1 VRIDYSSPAHDLK
14 IGSNE
19 EETGMKI
26 VVLGGGRVGS
36 AMARDLARDP
46 RFEVTVV
53 DAAVEALRRLEAD
66 GLRTERADLADPAAV
81 GRAVRGHDL
90 VVGAVPGFLGFA
102 TLQAVLEADKDIVDI
117 SFFDEDPFRLDALAR
132 ERGRIAIVD
141 CGVAPGCSN
150 LVLGRMAAALDRVD
164 AFTCL
169 VGGLPAERRWPFEFK
184 AVFSPIDVLEEYTRP
199 ARFRRFGEMVTLP
212 ALSEVE
218 PVDFPG
224 IGTLEAFN
232 TDGLRTLLRTM
243 DVPSMVEKTMRYP
256 GHADKMRMLR
266 ETGFFSA
273 EPLEVGG
280 ARVRPLDLTARLLFS
295 SWQLGPGEEDFT
307 VMRIAVEGEK
317 DGRRSRHT
325 WDLLDRF
332 DRATGTT
339 SMARTTGYTC
349 TAAVRLV
356 AAGLYDRKGISPPEF
371 VGRDERAYDFILR
384 ELAARGVV
392 FQETVTAI

>member
-1 VRIDYSSPAHDLK
+1 
-14 IGSNE
+14 
-19 EETGMKI
+19 MKI

-36 AMARDLARDP
+36 AMARDLAGDP

-53 DAAVEALRRLEAD
+53 DASPEALRRLEAG
-66 GLRTERADLADPAAV
+66 GLKTERADLADPAAV

-90 VVGAVPGFLGFA
+90 VVGAVPGFMGFA
-102 TLQAVLEADKDIVDI
+102 TLKAVLEADKDVVDI
-117 SFFDEDPFRLDALAR
+117 SFFDEDPFLLDGLAR

-150 LVLGRMAAALDRVD
+150 LVLGRMAAELDRVD
-164 AFTCL
+164 SFTCF
-169 VGGLPAERRWPFEFK
+169 VGGLPVERAWPFEFK

-199 ARFRRFGEMVTLP
+199 ARFKRQGRMVTLP
-212 ALSEVE
+212 ALTEVE

-224 IGTLEAFN
+224 VGTLEAFN
-232 TDGLRTLLRTM
+232 TDGLRTLLRM
-243 DVPSMVEKTMRYP
+243 DVPSMVEKTMRFP

-266 ETGFFSA
+266 ETGFFGT
-273 EPLEVGG
+273 EPLEAGG

-295 SWQLGPGEEDFT
+295 SWQLRDGEEDFT
-307 VMRIAVEGEK
+307 AMRIVVEGEK
-317 DGRRSRHT
+317 EGRRVRRS
-325 WDLLDRF
+325 WDLLDRY

-371 VGRDERAYDFILR
+371 VGRDAAAYAFMMS

-392 FQETVTAI
+392 FRETEVEV

>member
-1 VRIDYSSPAHDLK
+1 
-14 IGSNE
+14 
-19 EETGMKI
+19 MKI
-26 VVLGGGRVGS
+26 VILGGGRVGS
-36 AMARDLARDP
+36 AMARDLAGEP
-46 RFEVTVV
+46 RFDVTVV
-53 DAAVEALRRLEAD
+53 DASAEALRRLEGW
-66 GLRTERADLADPAAV
+66 GLKTERADLADPAAV
-81 GRAVRGHDL
+81 GRAVRDHDL

-102 TLQAVLEADKDIVDI
+102 TLKAVLEADKDVVDI
-117 SFFDEDPFRLDALAR
+117 SFFDEDPFLLDELAR

-150 LVLGRMAAALDRVD
+150 LVLGRMAAELDRVD
-164 AFTCL
+164 SFVCL
-169 VGGLPAERRWPFEFK
+169 VGGLPAERTWPFEFK

-199 ARFRRFGEMVTLP
+199 ARFKRHGRMVTLP
-212 ALSEVE
+212 ALTEVE

-224 IGTLEAFN
+224 VGTLEAFN

-266 ETGFFSA
+266 ETGFFGT
-273 EPLEVGG
+273 EPLALGG

-295 SWQLGPGEEDFT
+295 SWQLGADEEDFT
-307 VMRIAVEGEK
+307 AMRIVVEGEK
-317 DGRRSRHT
+317 EGRRARHT
-325 WDLLDRF
+325 WDLLDRY

-371 VGRDERAYDFILR
+371 VGRDAAAYEFMMR
-384 ELAARGVV
+384 ELAARGVA
-392 FQETVTAI
+392 FRETATAL

>member
-1 VRIDYSSPAHDLK
+1 
-14 IGSNE
+14 
-19 EETGMKI
+19 MKI
-26 VVLGGGRVGS
+26 VILGGGRVGS
-36 AMARDLARDP
+36 AMARDLASDP
-46 RFEVTVV
+46 HFDVTVV
-53 DAAVEALRRLEAD
+53 DASAETLRRLEGW
-66 GLRTERADLADPAAV
+66 GLKTERADLGDPAAV

-90 VVGAVPGFLGFA
+90 VVGAVPGFMGFA
-102 TLQAVLEADKDIVDI
+102 TLKAVLEADKDVVDI
-117 SFFDEDPFRLDALAR
+117 SFFDEDPFLLDELAR

-150 LVLGRMAAALDRVD
+150 LILGRMAAALDRVD
-164 AFTCL
+164 SFACF
-169 VGGLPAERRWPFEFK
+169 VGGLPAERTWPFEFK

-199 ARFRRFGEMVTLP
+199 ARFKRFGRMVTLP

-218 PVDFPG
+218 HVDVPG
-224 IGTLEAFN
+224 VGTLEAFN
-232 TDGLRTLLRTM
+232 TDGLRTLLRL

-266 ETGFFSA
+266 ETGFFGT
-273 EPLEVGG
+273 EPLEIGG

-307 VMRIAVEGEK
+307 AMRIVIEGEK
-317 DGRRSRHT
+317 DGRRERRT

-349 TAAVRLV
+349 TAAVRMV

-371 VGRDERAYDFILR
+371 VGRDAAAYEFMMR
-384 ELAARGVV
+384 ELAARGVELR
-392 FQETVTAI
+392 ETGTEL

>member
-1 VRIDYSSPAHDLK
+1 
-14 IGSNE
+14 
-19 EETGMKI
+19 MKI
-26 VVLGGGRVGS
+26 VILGGGRVGG
-36 AMARDLARDP
+36 AMARDLAGEP

-53 DAAVEALRRLEAD
+53 DASAEALRRLEGW
-66 GLRTERADLADPAAV
+66 GLKTERADLADPAAV
-81 GRAVRGHDL
+81 GRAVRDHDL

-102 TLQAVLEADKDIVDI
+102 TLKAVLEADKDIVDI
-117 SFFDEDPFRLDALAR
+117 SFFDEDPFLLDELAR

-150 LVLGRMAAALDRVD
+150 LVLGRVAAELDRVD
-164 AFTCL
+164 SFVCF
-169 VGGLPAERRWPFEFK
+169 VGGLPAERTWPFEFK

-199 ARFRRFGEMVTLP
+199 ARFKRHGQMVTLP
-212 ALSEVE
+212 ALTEVE

-224 IGTLEAFN
+224 VGTLEAFN

-266 ETGFFSA
+266 ETGFFGT
-273 EPLEVGG
+273 EPLELGG

-295 SWQLGPGEEDFT
+295 SWQLGADEEDFT
-307 VMRIAVEGEK
+307 AMRIVVEGEK
-317 DGRRSRHT
+317 EGRRLRRA
-325 WDLLDRF
+325 WDLLDRY

-371 VGRDERAYDFILR
+371 VGRDAAAYEFMMR
-384 ELAARGVV
+384 ELAARGVA
-392 FQETVTAI
+392 FRETATAL

>member
-1 VRIDYSSPAHDLK
+1 
-14 IGSNE
+14 
-19 EETGMKI
+19 MKI
-26 VVLGGGRVGS
+26 VILGGGRVGS
-36 AMARDLARDP
+36 AMARDLGADP

-53 DAAVEALRRLEAD
+53 DASAEALRRLEGW
-66 GLRTERADLADPAAV
+66 GLKTERADLADPAAV

-90 VVGAVPGFLGFA
+90 VVGAVPGFMGFA
-102 TLQAVLEADKDIVDI
+102 TLKAVLEADKDVVDI
-117 SFFDEDPFRLDALAR
+117 SFFDEDPFLLDGLAR

-150 LVLGRMAAALDRVD
+150 LVLGRMAAELDRVD
-164 AFTCL
+164 SFVCL
-169 VGGLPAERRWPFEFK
+169 VGGLPAERTWPFEFK

-199 ARFRRFGEMVTLP
+199 ARFKRFGQMVTLP
-212 ALSEVE
+212 ALTEVE
-218 PVDFPG
+218 LVDVPG
-224 IGTLEAFN
+224 VGTLEAFN
-232 TDGLRTLLRTM
+232 TDGLRTLLRM

-266 ETGFFSA
+266 ETGFFHT

-307 VMRIAVEGEK
+307 AMRIVVEGEK
-317 DGRRSRHT
+317 QGRRVRRT
-325 WDLLDRF
+325 WDLLDRY
-332 DRATGTT
+332 DRETGTT

-371 VGRDERAYDFILR
+371 VGRDAAAYEFMMR

-392 FQETVTAI
+392 FRETRVEL

>member
-1 VRIDYSSPAHDLK
+1 
-14 IGSNE
+14 
-19 EETGMKI
+19 MKI
-26 VVLGGGRVGS
+26 VILGGGRVGG
-36 AMARDLARDP
+36 AMARDLAGEP
-46 RFEVTVV
+46 RFEITVV
-53 DAAVEALRRLEAD
+53 DASAEALRRLEGW
-66 GLRTERADLADPAAV
+66 GLKTERADLADPAAV
-81 GRAVRGHDL
+81 GRAVRDHDL
-90 VVGAVPGFLGFA
+90 VVGAVPGFMGFA
-102 TLQAVLEADKDIVDI
+102 TLKAVLEADKDVVDI
-117 SFFDEDPFRLDALAR
+117 SFFDEDPFLLDELAR

-150 LVLGRMAAALDRVD
+150 LVLGRMAAELDRVD
-164 AFTCL
+164 SFVCF
-169 VGGLPAERRWPFEFK
+169 VGGLPAERTWPFEFK

-199 ARFRRFGEMVTLP
+199 ARFKRHGRMVTLP
-212 ALSEVE
+212 ALTEVE

-224 IGTLEAFN
+224 VGTLEAFN

-266 ETGFFSA
+266 ETGFFGTA
-273 EPLEVGG
+273 PLELGG

-295 SWQLGPGEEDFT
+295 SWQLGADEEDFT
-307 VMRIAVEGEK
+307 AMRIVIEGEK
-317 DGRRSRHT
+317 EGRRLRRA

-371 VGRDERAYDFILR
+371 VGRDAAAYEFMMR

-392 FQETVTAI
+392 FRETATAL

>member
-1 VRIDYSSPAHDLK
+1 
-14 IGSNE
+14 
-19 EETGMKI
+19 MKI

-46 RFEVTVV
+46 QFEVTVV
-53 DAAVEALRRLEAD
+53 DASAEALRRLGES
-66 GLRTERADLADPAAV
+66 GLKAERADLADPAAV

-90 VVGAVPGFLGFA
+90 VVGAVPGFMGFA
-102 TLQAVLEADKDIVDI
+102 TLKAVLEADKDVVDI
-117 SFFDEDPFRLDALAR
+117 SFFDEDPFLLDELAR
-132 ERGRIAIVD
+132 ERGRVAITD

-150 LVLGRMAAALDRVD
+150 LVLGRMAAELDRVD
-164 AFTCL
+164 NFTCM
-169 VGGLPAERRWPFEFK
+169 VGGLPAVRMWPFEFK
-184 AVFSPIDVLEEYTRP
+184 AVFSPIDVIEEYTRP
-199 ARFRRFGEMVTLP
+199 ARFKRSGEMVTLP
-212 ALSEVE
+212 ALTEVE

-224 IGTLEAFN
+224 VGTLEAFN
-232 TDGLRTLLRTM
+232 TDGLRTLLKM
-243 DVPSMVEKTMRYP
+243 DVPSMVEKTLRYP
-256 GHADKMRMLR
+256 GHVDKMRMLR
-266 ETGFFSA
+266 ETGFFGT

-280 ARVRPLDLTARLLFS
+280 ARVRPLDLTAKLLFS

-307 VMRIAVEGEK
+307 VMRIVVEGEK
-317 DGRRSRHT
+317 DGRRSRYA

-332 DRATGTT
+332 DRETGTT

-371 VGRDERAYDFILR
+371 IGRDARAYEFILR

-392 FQETVTAI
+392 FKETVSAL

>member
-1 VRIDYSSPAHDLK
+1 
-14 IGSNE
+14 
-19 EETGMKI
+19 MKI
-26 VVLGGGRVGS
+26 VILGGGRVGG
-36 AMARDLARDP
+36 AMARDLAGEP

-53 DAAVEALRRLEAD
+53 DASAEALRRLEGW
-66 GLRTERADLADPAAV
+66 GLKTERADLADPAAV
-81 GRAVRGHDL
+81 GRAVRDHDL

-102 TLQAVLEADKDIVDI
+102 TLKAVLEADKDIVDI
-117 SFFDEDPFRLDALAR
+117 SFFDEDPFLLDGLAR

-150 LVLGRMAAALDRVD
+150 LVLGRMAAELDRVD
-164 AFTCL
+164 SFVCL
-169 VGGLPAERRWPFEFK
+169 VGGLPAERTWPFEFK

-199 ARFRRFGEMVTLP
+199 ARFKRHGQMVTLP
-212 ALSEVE
+212 ALTEVE

-224 IGTLEAFN
+224 VGTLEAFN

-266 ETGFFSA
+266 ETGFFGT
-273 EPLEVGG
+273 EPLELGG

-295 SWQLGPGEEDFT
+295 SWQLGAGEEDFT
-307 VMRIAVEGEK
+307 AMRIVVEGEK
-317 DGRRSRHT
+317 EGRRLRRA
-325 WDLLDRF
+325 WDLLDRY

-371 VGRDERAYDFILR
+371 VGRDAAAYEFMMR

-392 FQETVTAI
+392 FRETATAL

>member
-1 VRIDYSSPAHDLK
+1 
-14 IGSNE
+14 
-19 EETGMKI
+19 MKI

-46 RFEVTVV
+46 RFAVTVV
-53 DAAVEALRRLEAD
+53 DASEAALRRLED
-66 GLRTERADLADPAAV
+66 EGLRTERADLADPAAV
-81 GRAVRGHDL
+81 GRAVRDHDL

-102 TLQAVLEADKDIVDI
+102 TLKAVLEADKDVVDI
-117 SFFDEDPFRLDALAR
+117 SFFDEDPFLLDGLAR
-132 ERGRIAIVD
+132 ERGRIAITD

-150 LVLGRMAAALDRVD
+150 LILGRMAAELDRVD
-164 AFTCL
+164 SFVCL
-169 VGGLPAERRWPFEFK
+169 VGGLPAERCWPFEFK

-199 ARFRRFGEMVTLP
+199 ARFKRHGQMVTLP
-212 ALSEVE
+212 ALTEVE

-232 TDGLRTLLRTM
+232 TDGLRTLLRMT
-243 DVPSMVEKTMRYP
+243 DIPSMVEKTMRYP

-266 ETGFFSA
+266 ETGFFNP
-273 EPLEVGG
+273 EPVEVGG

-307 VMRIAVEGEK
+307 VMRIVVEGEK
-317 DGRRSRHT
+317 DGRRARHT
-325 WDLLDRF
+325 WDLLDRY
-332 DRATGTT
+332 DRETGTT

-371 VGRDERAYDFILR
+371 VGRDAAAYQFILR
-384 ELAARGVV
+384 ELALRGVV
-392 FQETVTAI
+392 FRETMIEL

>member
-1 VRIDYSSPAHDLK
+1 
-14 IGSNE
+14 
-19 EETGMKI
+19 MKI

-36 AMARDLARDP
+36 AMARDLRSDP
-46 RFEVTVV
+46 RFDVTVV
-53 DAAVEALRRLEAD
+53 DASAEALRRLED
-66 GLRTERADLADPAAV
+66 WGLRTERADLADPAAV

-102 TLQAVLEADKDIVDI
+102 TLKAVLEADKDVVDI
-117 SFFDEDPFRLDALAR
+117 SFFDEDPFLLDELAR

-150 LVLGRMAAALDRVD
+150 LVLGRMAAELDRVD
-164 AFTCL
+164 SFVCF
-169 VGGLPAERRWPFEFK
+169 VGGLPAERTWPFEFK

-199 ARFRRFGEMVTLP
+199 ARFKRHGQMVTLP
-212 ALSEVE
+212 ALTEVE

-232 TDGLRTLLRTM
+232 TDGLRTLLRTV

-266 ETGFFSA
+266 ETGFFGTG
-273 EPLEVGG
+273 PLEIGG
-280 ARVRPLDLTARLLFS
+280 SGVRPLDLTARLLFS

-307 VMRIAVEGEK
+307 VMRIVVEGEK
-317 DGRRSRHT
+317 DGRRARYT
-325 WDLLDRF
+325 WDLLDRY
-332 DRATGTT
+332 DRETGTT

-356 AAGLYDRKGISPPEF
+356 AAGLYGRKGISPPEF
-371 VGRDERAYDFILR
+371 VGRDAAAYEFMMR

-392 FQETVTAI
+392 FKETVTAV